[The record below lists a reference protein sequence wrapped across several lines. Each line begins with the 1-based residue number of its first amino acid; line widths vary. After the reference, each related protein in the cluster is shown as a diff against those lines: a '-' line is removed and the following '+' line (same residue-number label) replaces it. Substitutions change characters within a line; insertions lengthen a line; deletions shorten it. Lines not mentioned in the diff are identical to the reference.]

1 MNRLQSLPK
10 FGLAAYGA
18 AAIILGVFG
27 FVWQD
32 FAVNWQRV
40 PYGFQGRAGLACA
53 VAACELLA
61 GVAILS
67 RRFAR
72 AGAMLL
78 TFVYAI
84 FTTLWVIQALKAPAI
99 YDSWGNVFE
108 EFSLFAAG
116 LAACAT
122 LAPPGSRWAGKAHR
136 VARIYGISAI
146 SFGVDHIVYWRAAST
161 WVPAWLPPG
170 QVFWIFF
177 TAICFLLAATAILS
191 GIRARLAAALLTA
204 EILGFEIFVW
214 IPRFIAGPHD
224 HFNWSGNAINLA
236 MMSAAWVV
244 ADAFS
249 TSPPQTKTASA
260 PANAIQIPH

>member
-1 MNRLQSLPK
+1 MNARPSSPK
-10 FGLAAYGA
+10 LGLAAFGA
-18 AAIILGVFG
+18 AAVILGLCG
-27 FVWQD
+27 FIWRD

-40 PYGFQGRAGLACA
+40 PLGFPGRTELACVA
-53 VAACELLA
+53 AACELLA
-61 GVAILS
+61 GVAILT

-72 AGAMLL
+72 AGAALL
-78 TFVYAI
+78 TILYAI

-116 LAACAT
+116 LAACAM
-122 LAPPGSRWAGKAHR
+122 LAPPGSPWAGKAHR

-146 SFGVDHIVYWRAAST
+146 SFGVDHIVYWRGAST

-177 TAICFLLAATAILS
+177 TAICFLLAAAAILF
-191 GIRARLAAALLTA
+191 GIKARLAAALLAA
-204 EILGFEIFVW
+204 EILGFEILVW
-214 IPRFIAGPHD
+214 IPKFIAGPHD

-236 MMSAAWVV
+236 IMSGAWLI

-249 TSPPQTKTASA
+249 TA
-260 PANAIQIPH
+260 PATRTAA